1 VEFSPAQGPLSTPP
15 SQGGQP
21 PSDDNWMPR
30 TDVQETLPQS
40 QIQQAPS
47 PRPKPE
53 SQARQAPPT
62 KAEKAARRRRLV
74 IEYVIII
81 AVAVGL
87 ALLVQAYVVKP
98 YRIPSGSMENTLMVG
113 DRVFVNRFIYH
124 FRSVHRGDIV
134 VFREPGSGPDAGTV
148 LIKRVI
154 GLPGDV
160 ISLQGGSVY
169 VNGKRLSEPYVRQQ
183 RNPDGTFSPEPT
195 IHFDGGMP
203 FALAGPYRVPAG
215 DYFMMGDNRT
225 DSGDSRQFG
234 PMPRSDIIGEAFLI
248 YWPLNRLRI
257 L

>member
-1 VEFSPAQGPLSTPP
+1 
-15 SQGGQP
+15 
-21 PSDDNWMPR
+21 MPQ
-30 TDVQETLPQS
+30 TGV
-40 QIQQAPS
+40 QQAPPQPQS
-47 PRPKPE
+47 EQSPPRPKPE
-53 SQARQAPPT
+53 PQARQAPPS
-62 KAEKAARRRRLV
+62 KAQKAARRRRLV

-87 ALLVQAYVVKP
+87 ALLVQAYAVKP

-124 FRSVHRGDIV
+124 FRGVHRGDIV

-154 GLPGDV
+154 GLPGDLL
-160 ISLQGGSVY
+160 SLHKVPGLTAGGEQVY
-169 VNGKRLSEPYVRQQ
+169 RLWVNGKLANEPFVRHYDDAITVQQ
-183 RNPDGTFSPEPT
+183 GTQTLTSSTVAESTSPFS
-195 IHFDGGMP
+195 DGMP
-203 FALAGPYRVPAG
+203 YALVVPYRVPAG
-215 DYFMMGDNRT
+215 TYFMMGDNRT

-234 PMPRSDIIGEAFLI
+234 PMPSADIIGEAFLI

>member
-1 VEFSPAQGPLSTPP
+1 MPHTEVQQAPPPQSQQTPP
-15 SQGGQP
+15 S
-21 PSDDNWMPR
+21 
-30 TDVQETLPQS
+30 
-40 QIQQAPS
+40 S
-47 PRPKPE
+47 PRPEPP
-53 SQARQAPPT
+53 ARQASPT
-62 KAEKAARRRRLV
+62 KAQKAARRRRLV
-74 IEYVIII
+74 IEYAIII

-98 YRIPSGSMENTLMVG
+98 YRIPSGSMENTLMIG

-134 VFREPGSGPDAGTV
+134 VFREPGNGPDAGTV

-154 GLPGDV
+154 GLPGDT
-160 ISLQGGSVY
+160 ITLHSGSVY
-169 VNGKRLSEPYVRQQ
+169 INGKRLSEPYVRPQ
-183 RNPDGTFSPEPT
+183 RNANGTLGPEPT
-195 IHFDGGMP
+195 LAFSDGEP
-203 FALAGPYRVPAG
+203 YALVSPYKVPAG

>member
-1 VEFSPAQGPLSTPP
+1 LSTPP

-21 PSDDNWMPR
+21 PGDDNWMPR
-30 TDVQETLPQS
+30 TEVQAPPPQ
-40 QIQQAPS
+40 QQTQQVPS

-53 SQARQAPPT
+53 PQARQAPPS
-62 KAEKAARRRRLV
+62 KAQKAARRRRLV

-124 FRSVHRGDIV
+124 FRGVHRGDIV

-148 LIKRVI
+148 LIKRVV

-160 ISLQGGSVY
+160 LSVRLVAGHMADEQPVYRLY
-169 VNGKRLSEPYVRQQ
+169 VNGKQADEPFVRHYDAGVVV
-183 RNPDGTFSPEPT
+183 RKAGSPVDSSTVAEST
-195 IHFDGGMP
+195 VRSRT
-203 FALAGPYRVPAG
+203 A
-215 DYFMMGDNRT
+215 NRT
-225 DSGDSRQFG
+225 SCRRECRTRFPPG
-234 PMPRSDIIGEAFLI
+234 PIS
-248 YWPLNRLRI
+248 
-257 L
+257 

>member
-1 VEFSPAQGPLSTPP
+1 
-15 SQGGQP
+15 
-21 PSDDNWMPR
+21 MPH
-30 TDVQETLPQS
+30 TEV
-40 QIQQAPS
+40 QQAPPPQQS
-47 PRPKPE
+47 QQSPPPDPRPQQP
-53 SQARQAPPT
+53 ARQAPPSR
-62 KAEKAARRRRLV
+62 AQKAARRRRLV
-74 IEYVIII
+74 IEYAIIV

-98 YRIPSGSMENTLMVG
+98 YRIPSGSMENTLMIG

-124 FRSVHRGDIV
+124 FRGVHRGDIV
-134 VFREPGSGPDAGTV
+134 VFREPGSGPEAGTV

-160 ISLQGGSVY
+160 ITLKSGSVY
-169 VNGKRLSEPYVRQQ
+169 INGKRLSEPYVRPQ
-183 RNPDGTFSPEPT
+183 RDANGKIIGPEPT
-195 IHFDGGMP
+195 SSFDGGMP
-203 FALAGPYRVPAG
+203 YALGEAYRVPAG
-215 DYFMMGDNRT
+215 SYFMMGDNRT

>member
-1 VEFSPAQGPLSTPP
+1 MPQTGVQQAPP
-15 SQGGQP
+15 Q
-21 PSDDNWMPR
+21 
-30 TDVQETLPQS
+30 PQS
-40 QIQQAPS
+40 QQSP
-47 PRPKPE
+47 PRPSPE
-53 SQARQAPPT
+53 SQARQAPPS
-62 KAEKAARRRRLV
+62 KAQKVARRRRLV
-74 IEYVIII
+74 IEYAIII

-87 ALLVQAYVVKP
+87 ALLVQAYAVKP

-134 VFREPGSGPDAGTV
+134 VFREPGSGLDAGTV

-160 ISLQGGSVY
+160 ISLKSGSVY
-169 VNGKRLSEPYVRQQ
+169 INGKRLSEPYVRPQ
-183 RNPDGTFSPEPT
+183 RNPDGTFSPEPSLA
-195 IHFDGGMP
+195 FSDGQP
-203 FALAGPYRVPAG
+203 YALVRPYPVPAG
-215 DYFMMGDNRT
+215 SYFMMGDNRT

-234 PMPRSDIIGEAFLI
+234 PMPRTAIIGEAFLI